1 MREMIEIIK
10 DNNEIFE
17 TTNSISSFKFYK
29 TGEDRGKYE
38 IRFKNNELTECIIKD
53 CYSAINIYSPN
64 KKKFIEIASNNFD
77 YKNQTEKIDNLLGK
91 GLMVIFFPF
100 NNQNQNIS
108 FKIQVKIYE
117 TQNFIL
123 VKIIDIID
131 HNSNQLAVHSIS
143 PLTIKNST
151 LWLSG
156 GNTPTNLHNITWFK
170 NGWQTWSRCKTLF
183 GDERD
188 TKGPGRDIF
197 NMVYDNQDYEIEGRF
212 YSEYCTVITDL
223 NSENSLILGF
233 TTLKDQFT
241 RIIFDYENDLDLKML
256 TAIGCMDGIS
266 LKDSSVT
273 SSEELFICFK
283 TKNSGYYGLIDY
295 AKVICKYK
303 GEERVKSI
311 PIGWCSWYYYFTEI
325 TQDAMIRNLEF
336 FKNNKND
343 LPIDLIQLD
352 DGYFKTIGDYK
363 DINSKFP
370 NGLAWL
376 FEEIKNGG
384 FETGIWIAPFFGVRK
399 SELFQ
404 NHREWFLKKSG
415 KILKT
420 HFSVDWKSF
429 LYSLDLSN
437 REVLEYL
444 RTFFTHLL
452 FAFVENQVK
461 NSEHL
466 INYFKIDF
474 LHAAVPFG
482 ADYNNK
488 NFTRAQLY
496 YNGIKTI
503 RDAITDK
510 SFLLGCGAPLGP
522 CVGLVD
528 AMRISEDTAPFWE
541 VLDNSEDLKEVP
553 QPALKEALLNILYR
567 SFMHKYFWIN
577 DPDCLMIRRTDTK
590 LNLDEIKLQLT
601 IFGLSGGQVLISD
614 DMTKLSQ
621 EEINDTK
628 LLIPPYNPKEFDPI
642 VVDAFISKFP
652 SIYMLET
659 KEIIGKRYLV
669 VIINWNDNTTSKNIK
684 ISDLISVLSNE
695 DKEFYIY
702 DFWNE
707 KFLGEF
713 KSTDYIELMDIKPH
727 SCRYLNIIPIKGNT
741 KELPTLLSTNL
752 HITQGCCEI
761 KHFEYNYEKYQ
772 LNIELDLKGIRKGF
786 LLLKLPPDKKITKTN
801 FGFSK
806 INSKENLWK
815 ICVQFKDFLSLNIK
829 LN

>member
-1 MREMIEIIK
+1 MIEIIK
-10 DNNEIFE
+10 NNKDIFE
-17 TTNSISSFKFYK
+17 ATNGVSSLIFYK
-29 TGEDRGKYE
+29 NGENRGKYE
-38 IRFKNNELTECIIKD
+38 IKFKNNELTECIIKD

-64 KKKFIEIASNNFD
+64 KKKLIETASDNFD

-91 GLMVIFFPF
+91 GLMVIFIPF
-100 NNQNQNIS
+100 NNQDQNVS
-108 FKIQVKIYE
+108 FKIQFKIYE

-143 PLTIKNST
+143 PLTIRNST

-170 NGWQTWSRCKTLF
+170 NGWQTWSRSKTLF
-183 GDERD
+183 GDEHD

-266 LKDSSVT
+266 LNDSSIT

-311 PIGWCSWYYYFTEI
+311 PIGWCSWYYYFTKI
-325 TQDAMIRNLEF
+325 TQDAMIRNLDF
-336 FKNNKND
+336 FKNNKKD

-384 FETGIWIAPFFGVRK
+384 FETGIWTAPFFGVRK

-452 FAFVENQVK
+452 FAFEENQVK

-541 VLDNSEDLKEVP
+541 VLDNSEDLKDVP

-621 EEINDTK
+621 EEINDAK

-669 VIINWNDNTTSKNIK
+669 AIINWNDNTTSKNIK
-684 ISDLISVLSNE
+684 ISELISVLSNE
-695 DKEFYIY
+695 DNEFYIY

-713 KSTDYIELMDIKPH
+713 KSTDYIELMDIQPH
-727 SCRYLNIIPIKGNT
+727 SCRYLNIIPIKENT
-741 KELPTLLSTNL
+741 KEVPTLISTNL

-761 KHFEYNYEKYQ
+761 KHFEYNIEINQ
-772 LNIELDLKGIRKGF
+772 LNIDLDLKGIRKGF

-815 ICVQFKDFLSLNIK
+815 IFVQFKDFLSLIIN